1 MTTHSVKDM
10 AQALSAHAEGDLSIV
25 FKGVAEP
32 AEASTDDLALAMAA
46 EFVADIPDSA
56 SLAAIVPVG
65 TDWQAAGLKAAIFV
79 ERPRVAMAGLT
90 GFLTASSSVGPGIHP
105 TAIIDETATL
115 GTNCSVGPYSVIGAG
130 VQIGENGLIGSH
142 VSIEGGTVIGADAVL
157 QSGARVGHNVKIGTR
172 FFCHSGV
179 VIGADGFSFVTP
191 EPSVAEKARKS
202 LGQDASQTPEDQDW
216 LKIHSL
222 GGVTIGDDV
231 EIGANSCVDAGTI
244 RATRIGNGTKIDALV
259 QVAHNVVVGTN
270 CLLCGHVGI
279 AGSAQLGNNVVLG
292 GQVGVGDNI
301 TIGDQVVAGGGSKIL
316 SNVPKGRAVLG
327 YPATKMAGY
336 IQSYKALRRLPRL
349 MSDFEKLQKSVSN
362 QRDTD

>member
-1 MTTHSVKDM
+1 MTAHSVKDM

-46 EFVADIPDSA
+46 EFVASIPDGA
-56 SLAAIVPVG
+56 ALAAIVPVG

-79 ERPRVAMAGLT
+79 DRPRLAMAGLT
-90 GFLTASSSVGPGIHP
+90 GFLSQSAGARPSIHP
-105 TAIIDETATL
+105 SAIIDPTASI
-115 GTNCSVGPYSVIGAG
+115 GANCSVGPYSVIGAR
-130 VQIGENGLIGSH
+130 VQIGENSVIGSH
-142 VSIEGGTVIGADAVL
+142 VSIEDGAVIGADAVL
-157 QSGARVGHNVKIGTR
+157 QSGARIGRNVQIGAR
-172 FFCHSGV
+172 FFAHSGV
-179 VIGADGFSFVTP
+179 VIGSDGFSFVTP

-202 LGQDASQTPEDQDW
+202 LGKDSSETPVDQDW

-222 GGVTIGDDV
+222 GGVIIGNNV
-231 EIGANSCVDAGTI
+231 EVGANSCIDAGTV
-244 RATRIGNGTKIDALV
+244 RATRIGEGTKIDDLV

-349 MSDFEKLQKSVSN
+349 MRDFDALQKSVSN
-362 QRDTD
+362 KRDTD